1 MTESIQLSSSTYEE
15 RELKLGLKIAKKIVG
30 NYDGVFLISNP
41 DTDETTV
48 YLTLPLVP
56 NHLPLVGL
64 QLNKST
70 IYA

>member
-1 MTESIQLSSSTYEE
+1 
-15 RELKLGLKIAKKIVG
+15 LKIAKKIVS

-56 NHLPLVGL
+56 EHLPLVGF
-64 QLNKST
+64 QLNTPTMST
-70 IYA
+70 HN